1 MKAGKK
7 DRVFEIVTTV
17 LLVMILIVALYPL
30 YFSLIASISSPRAVY
45 QGRVFVSAGGC
56 HPGWLPEDICR

>member
-30 YFSLIASISSPRAVY
+30 YFSLIAHQQPESGLS
-45 QGRVFVSAGGC
+45 GKGFVSAGGC